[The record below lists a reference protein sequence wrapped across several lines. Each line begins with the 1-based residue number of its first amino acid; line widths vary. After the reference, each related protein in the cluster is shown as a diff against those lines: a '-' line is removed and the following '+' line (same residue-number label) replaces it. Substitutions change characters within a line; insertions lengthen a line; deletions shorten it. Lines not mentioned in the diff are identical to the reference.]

1 MPLIGKIPLPGD
13 NLYNQPYLKISKNPP
28 AMHREVDSDTLDM
41 RKGPTCM
48 LILLAV
54 SKFIFTLPTT
64 FNYQIGKL

>member
-1 MPLIGKIPLPGD
+1 
-13 NLYNQPYLKISKNPP
+13 
-28 AMHREVDSDTLDM
+28 MHREVDSGTLDM